1 MAAAIS
7 TDAPTLLDW
16 RRRLA
21 AIGDVLRVSG
31 RDTGGMGARLVFS
44 AVVCC
49 ATLPYSS
56 DPSPYFWIVAMAALA
71 AAEERTAGQPVS
83 DLFAWMQSAGYAL
96 AGFYL
101 TFFQIGAAQTFG
113 VTLYGVVMFEILV
126 RDYARPKRL
135 LTNLTPMLISMVV
148 VQFGASARLVQ
159 HHQPWRIATVLAT
172 TYLVFRVFRTL
183 QIDLTRARRDLA
195 EAQDRAEADART
207 IREAHRIALMAEG
220 LAGIGH
226 WRVDLGSGETIWS
239 EEVFRIHGRDPSAGV
254 PDLETQLNHFDVADR
269 PRWRAG
275 LRTSAATGRPFEFAS
290 RLTRPD
296 GSVRDVVCHASVEPD
311 ADGKVATL
319 FGALMD
325 VTEARAREAALMDAK
340 LRAEAA
346 ADAKAEFLATMSHEI
361 RTPLTAINGFSS
373 LLGEMENLP
382 PDASLYVRRVR
393 TAGMTLLTVVNDIL
407 EFSKLEAG
415 HVALSPQPF
424 DLAPFLDDVMALFDE
439 QARAKGLGLSLDVD
453 PGAPP
458 ALEGDANRIRQVMV
472 NLVGNAIKFTE
483 LGAVKVGVRHA
494 EGRLYVSVSDTGC
507 GVPDAKREGL
517 FQRFFQADSSIS
529 RRYGGTGLGLSICKG
544 LVELMGGEIAM
555 EPAPD
560 GGSIFTFNV
569 PAEEAAPVAAGAL
582 AERAEPIACARI
594 LVVDDVAVNRELVH
608 AMLHAVGHV
617 ISEAASASEAL
628 RLTACERFDL
638 ILMDLQMPEIDGFAA
653 ARAVRAQDSVN
664 RDIPIIA
671 LSADVLPEHVAATAK
686 AGMNGHIGKPIS
698 ALELLGVIERWAT
711 VRPPTGAAA
720 GQEPLSLVHRP
731 NVQLSSRQ
739 AQAS

>member
-1 MAAAIS
+1 MAAGIL
-7 TDAPTLLDW
+7 TDAPADAGW
-16 RRRLA
+16 RRRLGA
-21 AIGDVLRVSG
+21 VSDVLRVSG
-31 RDTGGMGARLVFS
+31 GDTGGMGARLVFS
-44 AVVCC
+44 AVVFC

-56 DPSPYFWIVAMAALA
+56 DPAPFFWMAAMAALA
-71 AAEERTAGQPVS
+71 VAEARTSDTAA

-148 VQFGASARLVQ
+148 VQLGASVRLVQ
-159 HHQPWRIATVLAT
+159 RDQSWRIATVLAT
-172 TYLVFRVFRTL
+172 TYLVFRVFRSL
-183 QIDLTRARRDLA
+183 QIDLTRARREVA

-220 LAGIGH
+220 LAGVGH
-226 WRVDLGSGETIWS
+226 WRVDVGGGETIWS
-239 EEVFRIHGRDPSAGV
+239 EEVFRIHGRDPAAGV

-275 LRTSAATGRPFEFAS
+275 LRTAAETGKPFEFES

-325 VTEARAREAALMDAK
+325 VTEVRAREAALLDAK

-346 ADAKAEFLATMSHEI
+346 AEAKAEFLANMSHEI

-373 LLGEMENLP
+373 LLSDLTDLP
-382 PDASLYVRRVR
+382 PEAGLYVRRVR

-407 EFSKLEAG
+407 EFSKLESG

-424 DLAPFLDDVMALFDE
+424 ALAPFLDDVMALFAD
-439 QARAKGLGLSLDVD
+439 QAAAKDLALSLDLD
-453 PGAPP
+453 PDAP
-458 ALEGDANRIRQVMV
+458 AVLEADANRLRQVIV
-472 NLVGNAIKFTE
+472 NLVSNAIKFTE
-483 LGAVKVGVRHA
+483 TGAVRLAVGHA
-494 EGRLYVSVSDTGC
+494 GGVLSVSVRDTGC
-507 GVPDAKREGL
+507 GVPEDKRDGL
-517 FQRFFQADSSIS
+517 FQRFFQADGSIS

-544 LVELMGGEIAM
+544 LVELMGGSIAM

-560 GGSIFTFNV
+560 GGSIFAFDV
-569 PAEEAAPVAAGAL
+569 PAEEAAPVATGAS
-582 AERAEPIACARI
+582 AQRTGPVVCAQV
-594 LVVDDVAVNRELVH
+594 LVVDDVAVNRELVR
-608 AMLHAVGHV
+608 AMLQAVGHEV
-617 ISEAASASEAL
+617 SEAASASEAL

-638 ILMDLQMPEIDGFAA
+638 ILMDLQMPEVDGFAA
-653 ARAVRAQDSVN
+653 ARAVRAQDSAN
-664 RDIPIIA
+664 RDTPIIA
-671 LSADVLPEHVAATAK
+671 LSADVLPEHVEASAR

-698 ALELLGVIERWAT
+698 PVELLGAIERWT
-711 VRPPTGAAA
+711 GVRLTAEGADK
-720 GQEPLSLVHRP
+720 EFLSL
-731 NVQLSSRQ
+731 
-739 AQAS
+739 